1 MLQPALGGRR
11 FERPTEVGAYPGGRM
26 YVAEQAGSIEIVAAD
41 GASGGVLLD
50 IRSQVSRAG
59 NEEGFLGVA
68 FAPRYPAT
76 PHVFV
81 YYSVAGGERRTR
93 LSRFEVE
100 RDRAVSG
107 SELVLLEQSQPF
119 SNHKGGALRFG
130 PDGMLYVGLGD
141 GGSQG
146 DPSNRAQDLDQWLGK
161 VLRLDVRYPRVGRV
175 YDIPPD
181 NPFVGRA
188 GAKPEVWAYGFRNPW
203 RLSFD
208 AATGALW
215 VADVGQNTVEE
226 IDVVERGANLGW
238 RRFEANDCYRGPCD
252 DRGGLTF
259 PVATYTHAEGC
270 SVTGGVVYRG
280 RAVPAL
286 VGWYLYADY
295 CSGRVWAMPARGGAP
310 VALLGQ
316 GGARNVTSFGTDE
329 AGEVYLAVQG
339 GPVLRVAGA
348 G

>member
-1 MLQPALGGRR
+1 MCSSDLVFA
-11 FERPTEVGAYPGGRM
+11 
-26 YVAEQAGSIEIVAAD
+26 SD
-41 GASGGVLLD
+41 GASSGVLLD
-50 IRSQVSRAG
+50 IRSQVSRGG

-68 FAPRYPAT
+68 FAPGYPAT
-76 PHVFV
+76 PHMFV

-93 LSRFEVE
+93 LSRFEVAG
-100 RDRAVSG
+100 DRAVPG
-107 SELVLLEQSQPF
+107 SELVLLEQPQPF

-130 PDGMLYVGLGD
+130 PDGMLYVGMGD

-146 DPSNRAQDLDQWLGK
+146 DPSNRAQDLSQWLGK
-161 VLRLDVRYPRVGRV
+161 VLRLDVREGRAGAPYAV
-175 YDIPPD
+175 PGD

-188 GAKPEVWAYGFRNPW
+188 GAKPEVWALGLRNPW
-203 RLSFD
+203 RIAFD

-215 VADVGQNTVEE
+215 VGEVGQDKVEE
-226 IDVVERGANLGW
+226 IDVVQRGANLGW
-238 RRFEANDCYRGPCD
+238 RRFEGNDCYRGPCD

-295 CSGRVWAMPARGGAP
+295 CSGRVWAVASTGGEP

-339 GPVLRVAGA
+339 GAVLKVVG
-348 G
+348 